1 MLWECIAGRELWEG
15 EDLTTVVTRQMT
27 ESVPSLAV
35 HADTTVPEELDVLVR
50 KLTSRMPNDR
60 PDSAG
65 DVRDQLRAFAMG
77 PDRPQPHHNSPFEI
91 VIDQARDRLTRAST
105 AFKTLPPARKA
116 RVVGLG
122 TVVFAGV
129 VALSFIL
136 PPRVQRAET
145 QSGTETQNQSIW
157 DGVIE
162 AVKPPPE
169 VPPELEGNLKTLLH
183 GKNMRERRD
192 AGKAL
197 LSYGAQD
204 KIAEPIKV
212 LAQLETATTCKTRRE
227 AIDRAMASPDAR
239 FLPPI
244 RRRHESPRSGCGFLN
259 FEDCF
264 GCIRADLKD
273 AHAKLT
279 ALYPTARDG
288 GSADEK
294 SEAN

>member
-1 MLWECIAGRELWEG
+1 
-15 EDLTTVVTRQMT
+15 MT

-35 HADTTVPEELDVLVR
+35 HADPTVPDELDVLVR

-77 PDRPQPHHNSPFEI
+77 PDRPQPNHGSPFEI

-116 RVVGLG
+116 RVLGLG

-145 QSGTETQNQSIW
+145 QGETQNQSIW
-157 DGVIE
+157 EGVVE

-169 VPPELEGNLKTLLH
+169 VPPELEGNLKALLR
-183 GKNMRERRD
+183 GKSARERRQ
-192 AGKAL
+192 AGQAL

-204 KIAEPIKV
+204 KIAEPIKT
-212 LAQLETATTCKTRRE
+212 LAQLETATTCKARRE
-227 AIDRAMASPDAR
+227 AIDKALATPDPR

-244 RRRHESPRSGCGFLN
+244 RRRHESPRSGCGFLS

-273 AHAKLT
+273 AHEKLT
-279 ALYPTARDG
+279 ALYPTAPDG
-288 GSADEK
+288 GSAEQK
-294 SEAN
+294 AEAN